1 MESEQKK
8 NQQTVMYSHL
18 LVGLML
24 KQYKILDLMVDNW
37 RFHRIYITYE
47 KSILAPVVSTLL
59 GVLKCCLAADSL
71 KQGLR

>member
-24 KQYKILDLMVDNW
+24 KQYKILDLGVDNW
-37 RFHRIYITYE
+37 RFHRIHITYE
-47 KSILAPVVSTLL
+47 KSILAPVVC
-59 GVLKCCLAADSL
+59 V
-71 KQGLR
+71 